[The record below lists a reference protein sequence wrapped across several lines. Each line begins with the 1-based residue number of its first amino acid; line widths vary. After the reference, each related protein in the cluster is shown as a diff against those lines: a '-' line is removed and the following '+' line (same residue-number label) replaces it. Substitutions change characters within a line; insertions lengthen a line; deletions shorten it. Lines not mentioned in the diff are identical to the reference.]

1 MALRFVDLWRWDGKV
16 SRKTYAVVGLAAFA
30 IKGVVDQAI
39 GVYALGH
46 SRGLFLSYWAPLGA
60 AARLNRISG
69 PESQYLGLMLL
80 WAMPFIWIGV
90 AMTVK
95 RLRDAG
101 QPLSLVILF
110 FIPFVNLLF
119 LIALCFLPS
128 QELART
134 DEAAPWPAVR
144 PLDSIIPRSQLGSA
158 LLSILLTSVIGLFFT
173 LLGAA
178 LIGSYGWSL
187 FVALPF
193 CLGLFAVLL
202 HSYHGPR
209 DYGTCM
215 SVALLPVGLV
225 AVLLLAI
232 AIEGV
237 ICILMAAP
245 LALGLAWLGG
255 SLGYYI
261 QGNYWTA
268 KRAAAML
275 SLVLLALPGIFGV
288 ERAAGLTPPTFV
300 VRTSIDVQARPE
312 QVWEQVIAFAEIP
325 APKEML
331 FRAGIAYPIRAEITG
346 HGPGALRRCVFSTG
360 AFLEPIEVWDEPR
373 LLKFGV
379 TANPSP
385 LNELT
390 PYAHIE
396 PRHLHGYFVSEEG
409 QFLLTALPD
418 GGTRLEGT
426 TKYRNAIWPA
436 AYWRIWSDYIIHCIH
451 LRVLTHIK
459 EQAEASGSGIAAR
472 PR

>member
-1 MALRFVDLWRWDGKV
+1 
-16 SRKTYAVVGLAAFA
+16 
-30 IKGVVDQAI
+30 
-39 GVYALGH
+39 
-46 SRGLFLSYWAPLGA
+46 
-60 AARLNRISG
+60 
-69 PESQYLGLMLL
+69 
-80 WAMPFIWIGV
+80 
-90 AMTVK
+90 
-95 RLRDAG
+95 
-101 QPLSLVILF
+101 
-110 FIPFVNLLF
+110 
-119 LIALCFLPS
+119 
-128 QELART
+128 
-134 DEAAPWPAVR
+134 
-144 PLDSIIPRSQLGSA
+144 
-158 LLSILLTSVIGLFFT
+158 
-173 LLGAA
+173 
-178 LIGSYGWSL
+178 
-187 FVALPF
+187 
-193 CLGLFAVLL
+193 
-202 HSYHGPR
+202 
-209 DYGTCM
+209 
-215 SVALLPVGLV
+215 
-225 AVLLLAI
+225 
-232 AIEGV
+232 
-237 ICILMAAP
+237 LMAAP

-288 ERAAGLTPPTFV
+288 ERAGGLTPPTFV